1 MDAGLWEGKGRQERR
16 IEGEDGGMDREV
28 EVGGKGRTKGTTGEP
43 DKGRKEWGLGAR
55 TC

>member
-28 EVGGKGRTKGTTGEP
+28 EVGGEREDEGHNGGTGQGEKGVGFRS
-43 DKGRKEWGLGAR
+43 
-55 TC
+55 